1 MMKGNRRSSAPPDVP
16 TLFAQWKGGKSPLHF
31 EDLRSKLNS
40 TSCTFGSDRAVS
52 NLPTSAERVQEDD
65 ESSEPSD
72 FGSEPS
78 SPPESDSEPED
89 DPPTDFDETP
99 PESEFEDEDEPMSPP
114 ESFVDESFIDDSIMD
129 ESFIDDEDGM
139 HIFAFISPQ
148 YHY

>member
-16 TLFAQWKGGKSPLHF
+16 TLFAQWKSGESLLCLETFGL
-31 EDLRSKLNS
+31 KLIS
-40 TSCTFGSDRAVS
+40 TSYVFGSDRAVT
-52 NLPTSAERVQEDD
+52 NLPTSAERVQED
-65 ESSEPSD
+65 EENSEPSD

-129 ESFIDDEDGM
+129 ESFIDDDDGK
-139 HIFAFISPQ
+139 HRICW
-148 YHY
+148 